1 MKEIVIHNLTME
13 QKVILDAL
21 WTAKSDETI
30 TALMIVFGKKQVQSM
45 QQMLLAASL
54 DVQDID
60 ISEAK
65 SILSKF

>member
-30 TALMIVFGKKQVQSM
+30 TALMIVFGKKQVQAM

>member
-21 WTAKSDETI
+21 WTAKSNETI
-30 TALMIVFGKKQVQSM
+30 TALMIVFGKKQVQAM

-60 ISEAK
+60 TSEAK

>member
-21 WTAKSDETI
+21 WTAKSNETI
-30 TALMIVFGKKQVQSM
+30 TALMIVFGKKQVQAM